1 MSTSAR
7 ELFEIDSPFPM
18 EDGRL
23 RLLEPAG
30 TCEIE
35 LRERLLNGEYD
46 KPFILDSRLLRFLHF
61 DFNTVQSAMRR
72 DDPDTLCLAYTRK
85 MMAFLLFNPDPCH
98 ILLLGLGGGS
108 LAKFCYRRLPA
119 ATITVLEIDPN
130 VIELRDEFRV
140 PCDDARFRVLQ
151 GDGAGYVASARVPD
165 ARRQD
170 VILVDAC
177 DRFGVA
183 PAFTAPDFYA
193 NIRRRLTR
201 RGVFV
206 MNVCGDPHE
215 CASHF
220 GRIQGVF
227 GGARVL
233 TLPVKED
240 GNLIVLGFRTDEAR
254 RNWTELARKA
264 PGLEQRF
271 GLDFPQY
278 VSRMA
283 RAAGVA

>member
-1 MSTSAR
+1 MSSSAP

-18 EDGRL
+18 EEGRL

-72 DDPDTLCLAYTRK
+72 DDPDALCLAYTRK
-85 MMAFLLFNPDPCH
+85 MMAFLLFNPDPRR

-108 LAKFCYRRLPA
+108 IAKFCYRRLPSA
-119 ATITVLEIDPN
+119 AITVLEIDPN

-140 PCDDARFRVLQ
+140 PSDDERFRVLQ
-151 GDGAGYVASARVPD
+151 GDGAQYVAGSS
-165 ARRQD
+165 RRQD
-170 VILVDAC
+170 VILADAC
-177 DRFGVA
+177 DRLGVA

-206 MNVCGDPHE
+206 MNVCGEPNE

-220 GRIQGVF
+220 ARIQGAF
-227 GGARVL
+227 GTGMLV
-233 TLPVKED
+233 LPVKED
-240 GNLIVLGFRTDEAR
+240 GNVIVLAFRTDEGR
-254 RNWTELARKA
+254 HDWSQLERKA
-264 PGLEQRF
+264 LALEQRF
-271 GLDFPQY
+271 GLDFPLY

-283 RAAGVA
+283 RASGHA